1 MFYTYDE
8 VIKIVMIEQIN
19 IVFKGFNLVASNKE
33 ICKENFINILQKICE
48 IVKSTPIIYYSKKL
62 FRFVYYNYH
71 THHPNK
77 TPKNH

>member
-48 IVKSTPIIYYSKKL
+48 IVKSTPIIEKFSEMYRL
-62 FRFVYYNYH
+62 RM
-71 THHPNK
+71 
-77 TPKNH
+77 

>member
-33 ICKENFINILQKICE
+33 ICKEKFIIILQKICE
-48 IVKSTPIIYYSKKL
+48 IVKSTPIIEKFSEMYRL
-62 FRFVYYNYH
+62 RM
-71 THHPNK
+71 
-77 TPKNH
+77 